1 MAVAQVISDIKD
13 MYDRGEA
20 QGASHMIV
28 AYDSFDGGDY
38 PIYVMPGEDPRKKVP
53 TNGDRVM
60 ECYRYSLGWESQSK
74 EFRANHW
81 EYDNLASATHDAR
94 VPKVAQTIYEQ
105 ERALS
110 SAGQFWQDWIDM
122 AEPVQRVYGQR
133 AEEILKVV
141 DSF

>member
-1 MAVAQVISDIKD
+1 MAQLGDIKD

-38 PIYVMPGEDPRKKVP
+38 PIYVMPGTDPKTKVP

-60 ECYRYSLGWESQSK
+60 ECYRYSLGWESQAR
-74 EFRANHW
+74 EYRAQHW
-81 EYDNLASATHDAR
+81 EFDAPEVPTTKLDAR
-94 VPKVAQTIYEQ
+94 VPKVAQALYEQ
-105 ERALS
+105 ERVAS
-110 SAGQFWQDWIDM
+110 NVAQFWPDWNEAPNSVHMAYEKRAID
-122 AEPVQRVYGQR
+122 
-133 AEEILKVV
+133 ILALV